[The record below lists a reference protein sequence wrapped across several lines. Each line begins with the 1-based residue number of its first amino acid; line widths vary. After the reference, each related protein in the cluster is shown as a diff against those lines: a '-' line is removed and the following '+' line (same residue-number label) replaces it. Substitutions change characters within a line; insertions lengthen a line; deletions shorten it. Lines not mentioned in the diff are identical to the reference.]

1 MTEIIRFSELLGGK
15 INYRDYLIE
24 SDSTNINELIDMYKF
39 LRKAMKTELTEK
51 QSRCL
56 TMFLIEGK
64 PQKEIARLLG
74 VNASTVNRHIA
85 AAKKKLV
92 RTCAYYGGFQ

>member
-1 MTEIIRFSELLGGK
+1 MNTCK
-15 INYRDYLIE
+15 
-24 SDSTNINELIDMYKF
+24 
-39 LRKAMKTELTEK
+39 
-51 QSRCL
+51 
-56 TMFLIEGK
+56 GK